1 MSKHP
6 KADLY
11 REELEKGLTY
21 RQIAIKYGVSYQA
34 VHSALAQF
42 SPQLFKKLTEKQ
54 VVYPNL
60 RRWMNE
66 NKVGKREFIRRME
79 LSVGGKTAQNLND
92 WLTGR
97 TYPNKKNIDLI
108 LKITGLTYEQLFY
121 REDKA

>member
-1 MSKHP
+1 MGKHP
-6 KADLY
+6 RADLY
-11 REELEKGLTY
+11 REEWEKGLNY
-21 RQIAIKYGVSYQA
+21 RQIAEKYGVSHQA
-34 VHSALAQF
+34 VHCALAKH
-42 SPQLFKKLTEKQ
+42 SPHLFKPLTQKQ
-54 VVYPNL
+54 VIYPNL

-92 WLTGR
+92 WFAGR

-121 REDKA
+121 REDEA